1 MTDNEI
7 IKALECCIKGKT
19 YGDCVKMGCPAST
32 RQGCYYCLSTDDDD
46 ENTIYI
52 EILKDALDLINR
64 QQQEI
69 ERLEIQVITYSKK
82 NYIKGIK
89 DVVKRLKEK
98 CGNTKLVNRIL
109 DDLAEEMIGEQE

>member
-7 IKALECCIKGKT
+7 IKALECCLNVDSKCA
-19 YGDCVKMGCPAST
+19 DCHFSFERHFCKNA
-32 RQGCYYCLSTDDDD
+32 L
-46 ENTIYI
+46 
-52 EILKDALDLINR
+52 LKQTLDLINR